1 MPTIEEFFTKHKLNE
16 DLWDLII
23 QMTADDQDTQLL
35 AKFEEQIFRSVVT
48 LRPVQEFMK
57 KKCQTTFY
65 NLWWFD
71 GKLSGWDNPE
81 VKGLVVP
88 ASRWRAIEL
97 FTDVP
102 IGFCYST
109 GEEIFKRV
117 VSHYVRLTV
126 TREFCQRLHRLHG
139 RLGVNSSRVEL
150 NSIQVKIQSYALY
163 ERLLQKQGTGAL
175 CLDFKLSCVLA
186 TTLKPRNITDP
197 PPTTENHIS
206 YSVVNYPEIL
216 EETYVE
222 LVKKNRALASQD
234 SSSLNGIFV

>member
-1 MPTIEEFFTKHKLNE
+1 MPTIEDFFTKQLNE

-23 QMTADDQDTQLL
+23 QMTADDQDIQLL
-35 AKFEEQIFRSVVT
+35 SKFEADVFRSVPT
-48 LRPVQEFMK
+48 PRPVKEFLK
-57 KKCQTTFY
+57 KKCQTIFY

-71 GKLSGWDNPE
+71 GKLRGWDSPE

-88 ASRWRAIEL
+88 ASRWSAIEL
-97 FTDVP
+97 FTDIPV
-102 IGFCYST
+102 GFCYST

-117 VSHYVRLTV
+117 VSHYVQLEMTG
-126 TREFCQRLHRLHG
+126 EFCQRLHQLHG
-139 RLGVNSSRVEL
+139 RLGVHSSRVEL
-150 NSIQVKIQSYALY
+150 YSIQVKIQSHALY
-163 ERLLQKQGTGAL
+163 TRLLQKQGDGAL
-175 CLDFKLSCVLA
+175 RLDFKLSCVLA
-186 TTLKPRNITDP
+186 TTLKPRNDVDL

-234 SSSLNGIFV
+234 IFV

>member
-1 MPTIEEFFTKHKLNE
+1 MPTTIEDFFTKQLNP

-35 AKFEEQIFRSVVT
+35 SKFEADVFRSVPT
-48 LRPVQEFMK
+48 PRPVQEFLK

-71 GKLSGWDNPE
+71 GKLSGWNNPE

-102 IGFCYST
+102 IGFSYST
-109 GEEIFKRV
+109 GEEIFQRV
-117 VSHYVRLTV
+117 VSHYVQLKM
-126 TREFCQRLHRLHG
+126 TREFCQRLHQLHG
-139 RLGVNSSRVEL
+139 RLGVHSSRVEL
-150 NSIQVKIQSYALY
+150 YSIQVKIQSHALY
-163 ERLLQKQGTGAL
+163 ARLLQKQGTGAL
-175 CLDFKLSCVLA
+175 RLDFKLSCVLA
-186 TTLKPRNITDP
+186 TTLKPRNDVDP

-216 EETYVE
+216 EESYVE

-234 SSSLNGIFV
+234 IFV